1 VLAKPT
7 NLKQRK
13 NSSESKN
20 EKILAPQTTTV
31 NTQSQEENEDQPEQ
45 VQTFQLKFRLSNTNE
60 DIKLKVDT
68 NQTVESIKQQIAQLK
83 SIDPVNQRM
92 FYGGKLLEDKQ
103 KIKLFRLRKNFVV
116 QVFVRE
122 LDVK

>member
-1 VLAKPT
+1 MLAKPT